1 MRNKISAW
9 RKGGVV
15 FTILLVTL
23 TTLSEYVSILEMDIA
38 ERYRLLQAIRTEFG
52 SIQSENVALRQE
64 FAALKKKALLE
75 GRIGTLKY
83 IQVLNLPSPAPLPP
97 ISAAAATASAPA
109 LATLSSSSLVTP
121 NTRKDI
127 PNSPRLGGDAF
138 CDGLSGFGGLGSVAI
153 HQSRPFSFQNFP
165 RWFGTLTGLRT
176 ALSKR
181 TSIRFSTTR
190 LTRSYPTSIHHL
202 RLVLWD
208 SDWVNPAQEAGLRDS
223 QIRTI
228 SQSNLSMRIE
238 CNCGARSLLIILLP
252 HHPLHCSSN
261 LSSPPSSAGTR
272 TPPLIS
278 SPSVFTQP
286 LPHSGS
292 PPPSCSWSPPLGL
305 AVWQDHSNPNSSPTP
320 L

>member
-23 TTLSEYVSILEMDIA
+23 TTLSEYISTLEMDIA

-64 FAALKKKALLE
+64 FAALKKKKALLE

-127 PNSPRLGGDAF
+127 PNSPRLGGV
-138 CDGLSGFGGLGSVAI
+138 LSVMGFLD
-153 HQSRPFSFQNFP
+153 
-165 RWFGTLTGLRT
+165 
-176 ALSKR
+176 
-181 TSIRFSTTR
+181 
-190 LTRSYPTSIHHL
+190 
-202 RLVLWD
+202 LVGW
-208 SDWVNPAQEAGLRDS
+208 
-223 QIRTI
+223 
-228 SQSNLSMRIE
+228 
-238 CNCGARSLLIILLP
+238 
-252 HHPLHCSSN
+252 
-261 LSSPPSSAGTR
+261 
-272 TPPLIS
+272 
-278 SPSVFTQP
+278 
-286 LPHSGS
+286 
-292 PPPSCSWSPPLGL
+292 
-305 AVWQDHSNPNSSPTP
+305 AVWQYTSPDRSRSRTFHAVSER
-320 L
+320 